1 MATGQ
6 GVRLLH
12 PPAVGQR
19 PRRGHGPWGR
29 SSTGAY
35 LGFTFLVAGILAGCK
50 TKRKKVCKWSRFCS
64 TRSGTHEPSGPL
76 GIRAAAG
83 GGGGP
88 PPPSG
93 SKLRPRAQCP
103 CCAGT
108 QLWAV
113 LPGSREETRGGSEL
127 YEASSVPGGIPAS
140 PCGWADGKLENPQP
154 PPRPPR
160 QSQTWRLS
168 LSEKAASGAP
178 HSPRFRTAWERTVR
192 INPRLNSCRGI
203 LQLGP
208 LCEQRRDCVS
218 PGGPRRCRLR
228 AGTNGDFAGP
238 PSGGCGQAD
247 GRTAPAAPTS
257 LGHAA
262 SAQMPG
268 RNRGTGNPIVG
279 SRGQL

>member
-1 MATGQ
+1 MASHFLWQ
-6 GVRLLH
+6 GYLQAAR
-12 PPAVGQR
+12 QR
-19 PRRGHGPWGR
+19 ERRCVSGAGSAAPGLAPMNPLDPWGSELR
-29 SSTGAY
+29 
-35 LGFTFLVAGILAGCK
+35 
-50 TKRKKVCKWSRFCS
+50 R
-64 TRSGTHEPSGPL
+64 
-76 GIRAAAG
+76 G

>member
-1 MATGQ
+1 MG
-6 GVRLLH
+6 
-12 PPAVGQR
+12 
-19 PRRGHGPWGR
+19 GR
-29 SSTGAY
+29 
-35 LGFTFLVAGILAGCK
+35 
-50 TKRKKVCKWSRFCS
+50 
-64 TRSGTHEPSGPL
+64 
-76 GIRAAAG
+76 
-83 GGGGP
+83 
-88 PPPSG
+88 
-93 SKLRPRAQCP
+93 
-103 CCAGT
+103 
-108 QLWAV
+108 
-113 LPGSREETRGGSEL
+113 ETRKSTT
-127 YEASSVPGGIPAS
+127 S
-140 PCGWADGKLENPQP
+140 PPI
-154 PPRPPR
+154 PR

-238 PSGGCGQAD
+238 PFRGCGRAD
-247 GRTAPAAPTS
+247 GRTAPAAPMS

-268 RNRGTGNPIVG
+268 RNRGAGNPIVG
-279 SRGQL
+279 SRGSCEMGDKDLIDHTARSRASDLSGPPFPLPG